1 MTTDGEL
8 YSWGLNFKGQLGV
21 GDFENRAQPVL
32 VDSFTGAQSPNLL
45 GQSQQSASQT
55 KKYLVQMLKR
65 SKSKEAG
72 GSAQIVGGSQTQ
84 RINPANGDTASF
96 GANIPGNHG
105 QRNNFPVANNSASK
119 SIFNASFKELKP
131 SKSVDLT

>member
-1 MTTDGEL
+1 M
-8 YSWGLNFKGQLGV
+8 FGQ
-21 GDFENRAQPVL
+21 Q
-32 VDSFTGAQSPNLL
+32 Q
-45 GQSQQSASQT
+45 QQSASQT

-65 SKSKEAG
+65 SKSKETG

-96 GANIPGNHG
+96 GANIPG
-105 QRNNFPVANNSASK
+105 RNNHHLPVGNNNSSASK